1 MKVANAS
8 NKFLRGLL
16 LAGTASAFWASPA
29 LAQQDASGSADS
41 AESASGNVIIVTATK
56 RDTTIQDVPFSINAQ
71 T

>member
-29 LAQQDASGSADS
+29 LAQ
-41 AESASGNVIIVTATK
+41 
-56 RDTTIQDVPFSINAQ
+56 
-71 T
+71 